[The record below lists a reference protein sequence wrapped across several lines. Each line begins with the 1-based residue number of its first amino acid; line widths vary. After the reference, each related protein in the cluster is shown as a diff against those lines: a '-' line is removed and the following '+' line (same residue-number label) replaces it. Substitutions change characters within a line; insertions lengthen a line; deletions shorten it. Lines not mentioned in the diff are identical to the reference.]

1 MLYPENKKPAL
12 DESTFRNPPSEY
24 RAAPFWAWNCLEKR
38 CFSSLSCPS
47 GHS

>member
-24 RAAPFWAWNCLEKR
+24 RAAPFWAGNCE
-38 CFSSLSCPS
+38 LSKDQLLR
-47 GHS
+47 